1 MRFKVLL
8 IAGALIAALVVAA
21 PGDLGSHVALGLLGL
36 AALDSLTAALTGGSF
51 VLATTGAT
59 FTNLTA
65 GLKRRFDDNFKGV
78 VAWSKGAAAA
88 MLRKKAWDGEFAIY
102 NMRVGNSPARSATY
116 SVAKAKSEDAT
127 YGFTK
132 VKQAQV
138 AWAKDYGRATI
149 EGLLM
154 KSASSKSGTS
164 YDKFVAQLDGIYDA
178 TMHSLSTKV
187 YRDGYGCIG
196 NISSGTNVATTTLTL
211 AVPEDIILYEQGMD
225 LQFSLTNNANT
236 LRNAGASLTVTALGT
251 VANGNLTM
259 SAAINT
265 VTGTIAG
272 DFIFAKGDRQDSAT
286 PTRLAVPG
294 FDAWLP
300 TAAPAGG
307 ENFYNLGDRNNDGR
321 LLGTVIDC
329 TTGTYSGAS
338 EVEALIAA
346 AIESTRV
353 GGKPRT
359 CFMNPTRYG
368 NLVIDGQSRVRPT
381 EARGPYGIG
390 FSGVTVSTNFGDINV
405 FPDPYCPRKRSY
417 VVNMDSW
424 TVYSVGTATM
434 PDFIMDD
441 GNKILRQTD
450 DDGVECRVGYYGAQ
464 GTNAPVQNVV
474 IKHES

>member
-1 MRFKVLL
+1 MRTKVLALAGL
-8 IAGALIAALVVAA
+8 IVAGLLFAADALTF
-21 PGDLGSHVALGLLGL
+21 DRLGLVFVGL
-36 AALDSLTAALTGGSF
+36 IALDSLSAALFGPTARMASTGSGF
-51 VLATTGAT
+51 IVLTPA
-59 FTNLTA
+59 
-65 GLKRRFDDNFKGV
+65 LKRRFDDSFKGV

-88 MLRKKAWDGEFAIY
+88 MLRKKQWDGEFAVY

-116 SVAKAKSEDAT
+116 SVAKAKSEDTT

-138 AWAKDYGRATI
+138 PWAKDYGRATI

-154 KSASSKSGTS
+154 KSASSKSGTV

-187 YRDGYGCIG
+187 YRDGYGSIG
-196 NISSGTNVATTTLTL
+196 NISAATNVATATLEL
-211 AVPEDIILYEQGMD
+211 AIHEDIVLYEQGMD

-236 LRNAGASLTVTALGT
+236 LRNAGASLTVIGLGT
-251 VANGNLTM
+251 VANGLLTM

-286 PTRLAVPG
+286 PSRLAVPG

-307 ENFYNLGDRNNDGR
+307 ENFMNLGDRNNDGR

-329 TTGTYSGAS
+329 TSGTYSGAS

-346 AIESTRV
+346 AIESSRV

-368 NLVIDGQSRVRPT
+368 NLVIDGQSRIRPV
-381 EARGPYGIG
+381 EAKGPYGIG
-390 FSGVTVSTNFGDINV
+390 FSGVTVATNFGDINV

-474 IKHES
+474 IKHE